1 MYSLGFGEKIARGV
15 VGDPDA
21 FGFYSAFEGSK
32 VTAMAVQSD
41 GKIVISGEFQKW
53 NDVPVNNICRI
64 NADLT
69 LDLTF
74 QPTGAALKRDDIT
87 KKAYADDI
95 YIYSDGRIALIYKER
110 RLPSNGDDQPYYE
123 NPATTSL
130 TVVAN
135 RARFVILDSSGAT
148 DSTQATFHTPMAV
161 NYRVLQAT
169 TFKNDELVVVTT
181 GTWVYKKMLYFNS
194 DGTLKWYIDTAGHV
208 QAGDFVVQLLAPSDM
223 AIDAAG
229 NVWLVGD
236 VDSTASTTAGGYSG
250 YSRGVIKVDSNGII
264 DADQFEGAFLR
275 YHDSYVKNNK
285 IQIDPDGVNLWIAA
299 TSHYLPYGWVNQ
311 APPGDPVS
319 YTKNSNRLLKVMPT
333 GVIIDDFAAINDVLP
348 IDATTAFKI
357 LPNGYA
363 FATGPS
369 GTRSASLPYS
379 QSVTY
384 GPMKIIK
391 PDDYLDSRF
400 AYPSNTP
407 NINVS
412 VPKRFDQYGEVF
424 CFAQVSATKVAVG
437 GNFTY
442 YDQANRNLFMIID
455 LVTGEVDTP
464 AIY

>member
-1 MYSLGFGEKIARGV
+1 MFTKGLGKKIIRGV
-15 VGDPDA
+15 VGDPNA

-32 VTAMAVQSD
+32 VTAMAVQPD

-53 NDVPVNNICRI
+53 NDVSVNNICRI

-110 RLPSNGDDQPYYE
+110 KRASNGVQDQSYYE

-130 TVVAN
+130 TTSANVAK
-135 RARFVILDSSGAT
+135 FVILDSSGAT
-148 DSTQATFHTPMAV
+148 DSTQATFHAQMTV
-161 NYRVLQAT
+161 NSQLLQAT

-181 GTWVYKKMLYFNS
+181 GGWVQKKMRYFNS
-194 DGTLKWYIDTAGHV
+194 NGTLKWHIDSHLIVGRA
-208 QAGDFVVQLLAPSDM
+208 AQLWAPSDM

-236 VDSTASTTAGGYSG
+236 VDSTASATGGSSG
-250 YSRGVIKVDSNGII
+250 YYRGVIKVDSNGVI
-264 DADQFEGAFLR
+264 DADQFGGIFTR
-275 YHDSYVKNNK
+275 YDQAYVENNK
-285 IQIDPDGVNLWIAA
+285 IQIDPDGVNLWIGA
-299 TSHYLPYGWVNQ
+299 TSHYLPYGLVNQ
-311 APPGDPVS
+311 APPGDPV
-319 YTKNSNRLLKVMPT
+319 YYPQNSNRLFKVMPT
-333 GVIIDDFAAINDVLP
+333 GEIIDDFAAINDVLP

-369 GTRSASLPYS
+369 ATQSASLPPS

-384 GPMKIIK
+384 NPMKIIK

-407 NINVS
+407 NINFS

-437 GNFTY
+437 GSFTY